1 MYSPTSHSQQIQLDQ
16 IVLPRQILSISSIS
30 DSDISLSDIS
40 LKYAETKQEPNLRCS
55 LPQAIYIQFSTVL
68 EAFFFFLFRVVIFL
82 RAELSSRLEMVA
94 TKHCLKVCC
103 STDQTKETSS
113 CHLESDREVEP
124 RQVCG
129 GDQKHPATTGT
140 VQRDGAGNN
149 LWWSIAGIHENWLCL
164 ELGRWAAPA
173 GMAAQASP
181 GGGNRA
187 SGSSKLCSLLNHS
200 TSLLSHFFFH
210 LLHVYS
216 GLEPLSFAPGIK
228 SSGFPLVLFLPGL
241 RYSKPSPQRKYNAL
255 HIGSLN
261 TKKKNQPNHKRPPS
275 HTANFYTLGAST
287 LLLISSEV
295 EGCYLF

>member
-1 MYSPTSHSQQIQLDQ
+1 MQRQNKNQTSDVASPKPFTFNSQQFWRL
-16 IVLPRQILSISSIS
+16 
-30 DSDISLSDIS
+30 
-40 LKYAETKQEPNLRCS
+40 
-55 LPQAIYIQFSTVL
+55 
-68 EAFFFFLFRVVIFL
+68 FFFLFRAVIFL

-149 LWWSIAGIHENWLCL
+149 LWWSIAGIHGNWLCL

-200 TSLLSHFFFH
+200 TSLLSHFFFICFMFTLALNRLA
-210 LLHVYS
+210 LLQAQNQVAFLLFFSYLASDTANRVLKENTMHFI
-216 GLEPLSFAPGIK
+216 LAPSILK
-228 SSGFPLVLFLPGL
+228 
-241 RYSKPSPQRKYNAL
+241 Q
-255 HIGSLN
+255 
-261 TKKKNQPNHKRPPS
+261 TKKKPNHKRPPS
-275 HTANFYTLGAST
+275 HTANFYSLGAST